1 MVMSVG
7 LLITTPE
14 HAVFI
19 VLTNIHHRAAEDR
32 ILHGWHCNK
41 EMIGQIQRAGGGAN
55 GSRDRRRPASSR
67 AGRVL
72 LILLFFIQVALSAGC
87 VFSLCC

>member
-41 EMIGQIQRAGGGAN
+41 EMIGQIQRAGGGAQWLQ
-55 GSRDRRRPASSR
+55 GSPASCIKP
-67 AGRVL
+67 GR
-72 LILLFFIQVALSAGC
+72 
-87 VFSLCC
+87 